1 MLYPKGSKQPVQVW
15 ASVMNVPQ
23 PSTGV
28 PTTPTPTP
36 SITPTPTVTIG
47 LTPTATE
54 TRTPTPTVTPT
65 NTTTPSV
72 TPTNTVT
79 PTATETR
86 TPTPTVTTTNTTT
99 PSVTPTNTVTPTST
113 PAVTP
118 TPTNVFYY
126 YELFLY
132 RANNCAT
139 SINSYN
145 RKCATQLV
153 NGGWYCG
160 PSLGFLA
167 NDVLEVV
174 EISPGSMPTITNSGI
189 NQGSCVGAF
198 ASCP

>member
-1 MLYPKGSKQPVQVW
+1 MPIRPYSPNPHQPINQPSINSMLYPKGSKQPVQVW

-47 LTPTATE
+47 L
-54 TRTPTPTVTPT
+54 
-65 NTTTPSV
+65 
-72 TPTNTVT
+72 T